1 MKQATSS
8 ILLSGETEKEVV
20 FTKRRLSMGMI
31 LLLVGSSPLIFYIS
45 LTICE
50 YRINKKYGLKSK

>member
-1 MKQATSS
+1 M
-8 ILLSGETEKEVV
+8 INI
-20 FTKRRLSMGMI
+20 GMI
-31 LLLVGSSPLIFYIS
+31 LLLVGSSPLIFYLL